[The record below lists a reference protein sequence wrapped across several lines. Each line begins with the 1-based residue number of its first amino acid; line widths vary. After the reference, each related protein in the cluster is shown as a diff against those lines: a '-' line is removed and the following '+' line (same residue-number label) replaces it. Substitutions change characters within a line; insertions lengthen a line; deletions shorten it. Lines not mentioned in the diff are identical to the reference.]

1 MNPLY
6 LEVSVVVL
14 GIILLMAEAF
24 SGPGAKRGIAYVG
37 ILGLLGILGATFFA
51 DPAAMNASAAYAR
64 FYSADT
70 LALFLKQFALL
81 TTIVVLIMAV

>member
-24 SGPGAKRGIAYVG
+24 SGPGAKRGIA
-37 ILGLLGILGATFFA
+37 
-51 DPAAMNASAAYAR
+51 
-64 FYSADT
+64 
-70 LALFLKQFALL
+70 
-81 TTIVVLIMAV
+81 